1 MLTQTS
7 LNALKSCLLLL
18 ALMGILVKGLI
29 PLGFM
34 PNFSEHAGT
43 AIVICSGV
51 EQKTIYVDQD
61 GQPAQ
66 DVDHQ
71 FKAPCD
77 FAYTPTIT
85 APVFHNQVA
94 LVVLSVTAKLIPHEV
109 VYLRASLKTPPITGP
124 PTIV

>member
-1 MLTQTS
+1 MLNQTS

-34 PNFSEHAGT
+34 PDFSKHAGT
-43 AIVICSGV
+43 AIVICSGI
-51 EQKTIYVDQD
+51 EQKTVYVDQD

-66 DVDHQ
+66 DAGHQ
-71 FKAPCD
+71 VKTPCD
-77 FAYTPTIT
+77 FAYTPIIT
-85 APVFHNQVA
+85 APVFQSQIV
-94 LVVLSVTAKLIPHEV
+94 VVLNATAKLIPHEV
-109 VYLRASLKTPPITGP
+109 ACTRASLAIPPITGP